1 MIKSN
6 CAKTAKFSN
15 MNFYK
20 KPNYLLT
27 LITLLTIISI
37 LMTPIYSMETK
48 KYFET
53 LNDLIEYYRR
63 EKSNLPKKLKSEKL
77 KVFK

>member
-1 MIKSN
+1 
-6 CAKTAKFSN
+6 
-15 MNFYK
+15 
-20 KPNYLLT
+20 
-27 LITLLTIISI
+27 
-37 LMTPIYSMETK
+37 METK